1 MAGALGGLSAP
12 IFVTLSGVGASLL
25 ATRRNRPDL
34 LLVTRGGMIIG
45 FGYLLNLLT
54 PHWFSPGSWYV
65 LHIIGAALIAAPL
78 LRRLPD
84 TGLVLL
90 LFSVLTV
97 TGMLQNY
104 LETPLRLYNRHM
116 AAPVGA
122 TGVARY
128 ALAEGFFPIF
138 PWIAFFMTGLLV
150 GRWLKENRLEKAWRL
165 SVWFLLIMAA
175 LAVTYCI
182 GPDFSRCEPLV
193 RYFRLQLSFF
203 AALTPL
209 SLFLMA
215 VSLLL
220 LIAFLRI
227 DQKYGFGQ
235 SHVLVC
241 LGRVS
246 LTFLMVH
253 IAVIRES
260 AIYFGFWQTLPE
272 ICTLFATLTILVCF
286 ALIAKVWQKYQYKF
300 GFEWLLR
307 KISDRR

>member
-1 MAGALGGLSAP
+1 
-12 IFVTLSGVGASLL
+12 
-25 ATRRNRPDL
+25 
-34 LLVTRGGMIIG
+34 
-45 FGYLLNLLT
+45 
-54 PHWFSPGSWYV
+54 
-65 LHIIGAALIAAPL
+65 
-78 LRRLPD
+78 
-84 TGLVLL
+84 
-90 LFSVLTV
+90 
-97 TGMLQNY
+97 
-104 LETPLRLYNRHM
+104 M
-116 AAPVGA
+116 AAPVGL

-128 ALAEGFFPIF
+128 ALSEGFFPIF
-138 PWIAFFMTGLLV
+138 PWIAFFATGLLA
-150 GRWLKENRLEKAWRL
+150 GRWLKENRLEKARRL
-165 SVWFLLIMAA
+165 AVWFLLIMAV

-182 GPDFSRCEPLV
+182 GPDFARCEMLV

-215 VSLLL
+215 VSLLF

-227 DQKYGFGQ
+227 DQKHGFGQ
-235 SHVLVC
+235 THFLVC

-253 IAVIRES
+253 IAVIREA

-272 ICTLFATLTILVCF
+272 ICSLFATLTILVCF
-286 ALIAKVWQKYQYKF
+286 ALIAKVWQKCQYKF